1 MKSLKA
7 KHYLKET
14 LGITYP
20 RYNKINLKR
29 PNHRKYIRLLQKGY
43 KIIAA
48 AEVID
53 IDQFNFY
60 QEELDGISLSLE
72 RKYPILD
79 ADLRI
84 NSLSSV
90 IRTINRSKQ
99 Q

>member
-20 RYNKINLKR
+20 QYNKINLKR

-48 AEVID
+48 AEVTD
-53 IDQFNFY
+53 IEQFDFY
-60 QEELDGISLSLE
+60 WEALDEISLSLE

-84 NSLSSV
+84 NSLSAV

>member
-7 KHYLKET
+7 KYYLEET

-20 RYNKINLKR
+20 RRNKINLKR
-29 PNHRKYIRLLQKGY
+29 PSHRKYIRLLQKGY

-48 AEVID
+48 TEEID
-53 IDQFNFY
+53 IDQFDFY
-60 QEELDGISLSLE
+60 WEKLDEISLSLE

-79 ADLRI
+79 ANLRI